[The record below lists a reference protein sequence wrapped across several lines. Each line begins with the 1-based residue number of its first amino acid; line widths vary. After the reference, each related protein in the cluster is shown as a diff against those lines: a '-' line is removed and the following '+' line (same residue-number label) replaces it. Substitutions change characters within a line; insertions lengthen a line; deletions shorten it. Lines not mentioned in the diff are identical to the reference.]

1 MCANDVAEQGPTVL
15 GESSENTIYLMMRP
29 GHDAQIRNEM
39 LLKILAANENMFGM
53 WSRTSLKVEGKVDP
67 SFWLKI

>member
-1 MCANDVAEQGPTVL
+1 MGTRLGPIVL
-15 GESSENTIYLMMRP
+15 WGSSENTIYLMMMRP

-53 WSRTSLKVEGKVDP
+53 
-67 SFWLKI
+67 